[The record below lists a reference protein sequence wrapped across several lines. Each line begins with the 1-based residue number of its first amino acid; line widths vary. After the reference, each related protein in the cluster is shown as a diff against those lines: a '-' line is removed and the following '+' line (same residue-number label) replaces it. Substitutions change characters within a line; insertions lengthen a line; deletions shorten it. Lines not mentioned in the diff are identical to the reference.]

1 MSIITRILLMA
12 LVCFVGGVCGCCF
25 VLEEEWARSDVL
37 DFGILILLLFWFV
50 MERLN
55 MYGKQ

>member
-1 MSIITRILLMA
+1 
-12 LVCFVGGVCGCCF
+12 VGGVCGCCF